1 MIMVFRMVVKTYK
14 VVDAINKALIK
25 IDSVGESENNNESN
39 DGTSSADEVMKLKG
53 LLDAGAITQEEY
65 DLKKKELLDL

>member
-1 MIMVFRMVVKTYK
+1 MVVKTYK